1 MMLLAY
7 AVLCLLIGLT
17 AIVLTMML
25 AMCEAFE
32 RTTFRL
38 PLPLSPTAVEPTNP

>member
-17 AIVLTMML
+17 AIALTMML

-38 PLPLSPTAVEPTNP
+38 PLSPTAVEPTNP